1 MRCDVSLG
9 RDVGRDGKG
18 LAALVGDA
26 LDGLLRRGV
35 VEIGDRDLRA
45 LARAQDA
52 HGAAIADRIGGGV
65 EHALAAADDQ
75 DAAALQPSP
84 ARRFAQ

>member
-1 MRCDVSLG
+1 MRFTVCPG
-9 RDVGRDGKG
+9 
-18 LAALVGDA
+18 
-26 LDGLLRRGV
+26 RGV

-45 LARAQDA
+45 FAGAKNA

-65 EHALAAADDQ
+65 EHALSTADDQ
-75 DAAALQPSP
+75 DAVPFETSP